1 MNENKKIWLFNNNS
15 LDDIFCKLY
24 NLIDG
29 WVLSGCKYTEQIN
42 VIDICYPNYMYFM
55 ETVNKS
61 NRGMAYKLY
70 ETKYTFIANVLIYIV
85 YIQGLQA

>member
-1 MNENKKIWLFNNNS
+1 
-15 LDDIFCKLY
+15 
-24 NLIDG
+24 
-29 WVLSGCKYTEQIN
+29 
-42 VIDICYPNYMYFM
+42 MYFM